1 MRLVLCLT
9 MLASGPAA
17 KAAQQP
23 GPDAAAD
30 SIPAS
35 RARMYAVDSAKA
47 WAAARA
53 LVAELGL
60 KADKTAA
67 AEQFLA
73 TKWAPFRSKQ
83 RPDLAVFSTPS
94 GLESEDFQLHVFVS
108 PFAEPAR
115 VYLGSVVQFTGRPR
129 PDGPVQ
135 HSVAYSSG
143 QVEDW
148 FFAQLERKLGE
159 AGRPIPTALGARGE
173 LARTLLG
180 DRAGPCLS
188 PSRPKGDLAPP
199 EKIKESVVEV
209 VYPPAEREAWH
220 QALVVTQSTVSEDGG
235 VFGERI
241 LGEAP
246 PPQFQVSVLGA
257 VSLLRYRPTR
267 LGACPA
273 PAITTYTVN
282 YKLR

>member
-9 MLASGPAA
+9 MLAWGPAA
-17 KAAQQP
+17 KAAQP
-23 GPDAAAD
+23 GPAAEAD
-30 SIPAS
+30 LIPAF
-35 RARMYAVDSAKA
+35 RARIYGIDSAKA
-47 WAAARA
+47 WEAARA
-53 LVAELGL
+53 LSTELGL

-83 RPDLAVFSTPS
+83 RPDLAVFSTSS

-115 VYLGSVVQFTGRPR
+115 VYLGSVVQFSGRHR
-129 PDGPVQ
+129 AGGPVQ
-135 HSVAYSSG
+135 HSVAYSAG
-143 QVEDW
+143 QVEEW
-148 FFAQLERKLGE
+148 FFAQLERKLGQ
-159 AGRPIPTALGARGE
+159 AGRPIPTALEARKL

-188 PSRPKGDLAPP
+188 PSPPKGDLTPP
-199 EKIKESVVEV
+199 ERIKHSVVEI

-220 QALVVTQSTVSEDGG
+220 QAQVVTQFTVSEDGG
-235 VFGERI
+235 VFGEHI
-241 LGEAP
+241 VGEAP

-257 VSLLRYRPTR
+257 ISLLRYRPPR
-267 LGACPA
+267 LGECPV
-273 PAITTYTVN
+273 PAITSYTVH